1 MIAPKRVY
9 EYLLEKGISFFSGV
23 PDSVLKP
30 FLHYLHNHAPDPGHV
45 ITSNEGLAIG
55 IATGYHLATEK
66 IPFVYLQNS
75 GLGNMINPITSLA
88 GKDMYSIPML
98 LMIGWRGQPG
108 KKDEPQHTRMGAITI
123 PLLDLLDI
131 PYYVLKGNEQDLDII
146 SEAIQKATTGSQPVA
161 LLVGEGI
168 FEAYE
173 VENSI
178 GSYSLVRENVL
189 DKIIGACEGDEAV
202 VCTTGKSGRE
212 FYELN
217 KKAGGKINKLFLN
230 AGAMGHA
237 NHIALGLNM
246 FKDDRIII
254 IDGDGAL
261 LMHMGSL
268 PTIAQHARKDYI
280 HIAINNGSHESVGGQ
295 PTPAFSM
302 ELCEV
307 ASACGYPAVVK
318 IEDEISLTQWLSKG
332 FKKAGVQFVEIRTN
346 KHSRTTL
353 ERPEGDPGEWKK
365 SFQEALRK
373 KK

>member
-23 PDSVLKP
+23 PDSVLKS
-30 FLHYLHNHAPDPGHV
+30 FLQYLLNHEPDSGHV

-66 IPFVYLQNS
+66 VPLVYLQNS
-75 GLGNMINPITSLA
+75 GLGNTINPITSLA
-88 GKDMYSIPML
+88 GKDMCGIPML

-108 KKDEPQHTRMGAITI
+108 KKDEPQHIKMGSITI

-131 PYYVLKGNEQDLDII
+131 PYYVLKGNDQDLEII
-146 SEAIQKATTGSQPVA
+146 GEAIQKATLGSQPVA

-168 FEAYE
+168 FESYE
-173 VENSI
+173 VEINK
-178 GSYSLVRENVL
+178 GNYSLVRENVL
-189 DKIIGACEGDEAV
+189 DNIIGACHGNEAV

-237 NHIALGLNM
+237 NHVALGLNM
-246 FKDDRIII
+246 FNNDRTII

-268 PTIAQHARKDYI
+268 PTIAQHGRNEYI
-280 HIAINNGSHESVGGQ
+280 HIIINNGSHESVGGQ

-302 ELCEV
+302 DLCKV
-307 ASACGYPAVVK
+307 ALACGYPTVVK
-318 IEDEISLTQWLSKG
+318 IEDELSLSQWLSKG
-332 FKKAGVQFVEIRTN
+332 FKAPGVQFVEIRTN
-346 KHSRTTL
+346 KQSRTTL
-353 ERPEGDPGEWKK
+353 ERPKGDPGEWKK

-373 KK
+373 NK